1 MPTKLP
7 LKDRSTTFLRCI
19 PAVLLLCN
27 AFLGYYL
34 FQLFF
39 FFGSSPVV
47 VVVVVGV
54 KTGKVGVKGFRQ
66 ETED

>member
-1 MPTKLP
+1 MPMKLP

-34 FQLFF
+34 LFNFF
-39 FFGSSPVV
+39 FFFCSSPVV
-47 VVVVVGV
+47 VVVLDFTGQA
-54 KTGKVGVKGFRQ
+54 KTDGYADISKS
-66 ETED
+66 